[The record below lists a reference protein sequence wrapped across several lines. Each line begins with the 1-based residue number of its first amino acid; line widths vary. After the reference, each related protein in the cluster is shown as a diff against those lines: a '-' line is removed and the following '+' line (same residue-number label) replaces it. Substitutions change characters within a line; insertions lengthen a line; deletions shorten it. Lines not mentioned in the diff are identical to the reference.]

1 MLALYVFA
9 AVVGLSLLAL
19 GALGGE
25 AGPDE
30 FELQFDGDLDAGSTD
45 LSWKKWFSMR
55 SAAYFMAGFGGT
67 GLLLTLLD
75 AAPTLTLGL
84 ALVMGIASG
93 AFVIALFGWLQTSE
107 GGFAAAADSYI
118 GALGEVRVPIGKTA
132 PGSVAIQH
140 GGRTLTM
147 RARPLGEPDSDPSTW
162 RRVLVVDVEDHR
174 GILLVQPVGEFLTD
188 PMGDDNPP
196 PSPSTPPKGTSN
208 G

>member
-30 FELQFDGDLDAGSTD
+30 FELQLDGDLDATSSD
-45 LSWKKWFSMR
+45 VSWKKWLSMR

-75 AAPTLTLGL
+75 AAPALTLGL
-84 ALVMGIASG
+84 ALVMGVAAG
-93 AFVIALFGWLQTSE
+93 AFVIALFGWLQQSE
-107 GGFAAAADSYI
+107 GGFATASDSYI
-118 GALGEVRVPIGKTA
+118 GALGEVRVPIGETA
-132 PGSVAIQH
+132 PGSVAIEH

-147 RARPLGEPDSDPSTW
+147 RARPMGDPKSDPSTW
-162 RRVLVVDVEDHR
+162 RRVLVVDVEDR
-174 GILLVQPVGEFLTD
+174 QGILLVQPVGEFLADPTD
-188 PMGDDNPP
+188 DDEPP
-196 PSPSTPPKGTSN
+196 PTPSTSPKGVSN